1 MPHTYGSKVYVRLN
15 FRLHLHFNCRQVAL
29 KKQTLVDCM
38 QSIREFFDREGA
50 FLAAEQE
57 YIHYFALPFV
67 IEPEKHPSFQGLFEV
82 SVFSHW
88 GLSIKDIRSFEHFL
102 TLPHTVLVAID
113 LSEKS

>member
-1 MPHTYGSKVYVRLN
+1 MGFEILLL
-15 FRLHLHFNCRQVAL
+15 F

-82 SVFSHW
+82 S
-88 GLSIKDIRSFEHFL
+88 LQLKETLRFL
-102 TLPHTVLVAID
+102 QVAH
-113 LSEKS
+113 

>member
-29 KKQTLVDCM
+29 NEQTLVDCM
-38 QSIREFFDREGA
+38 QSIRDFFDREGA

-82 SVFSHW
+82 
-88 GLSIKDIRSFEHFL
+88 
-102 TLPHTVLVAID
+102 
-113 LSEKS
+113 